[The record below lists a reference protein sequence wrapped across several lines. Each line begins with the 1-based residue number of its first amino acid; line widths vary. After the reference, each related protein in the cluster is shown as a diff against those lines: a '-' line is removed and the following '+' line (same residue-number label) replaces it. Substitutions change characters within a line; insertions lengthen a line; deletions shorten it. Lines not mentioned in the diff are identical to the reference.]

1 MQCGI
6 VVKNT
11 LLDWLILLFS
21 TAMGVVSQLALKQWI
36 NDVDLQRFMREPL
49 LGIYTILSSGYFW
62 AYGLAAV
69 SGVAS
74 WFWVLRRFDLGVA
87 YPVAESLAFVLII
100 LASSWLFSEPVP
112 PLRWVGIALI
122 SAGLVFCR

>member
-1 MQCGI
+1 MHKI

-11 LLDWLILLFS
+11 LIDWLVLLFS
-21 TAMGVVSQLALKQWI
+21 TSVGVVAQLASKQWI
-36 NDVDLQRFMREPL
+36 NDVDLQRFRREPL
-49 LGIYTILSSGYFW
+49 LGIYSVLSNGYFW
-62 AYGLAAV
+62 AYGFAAV
-69 SGVAS
+69 SGVIS

>member
-11 LLDWLILLFS
+11 LIDWLILLFS

-36 NDVDLQRFMREPL
+36 NNVDLQRFMREPL
-49 LGIYTILSSGYFW
+49 LGIYAVVSNGYFW
-62 AYGLAAV
+62 AYGVAAV
-69 SGVAS
+69 SGVVS